1 MKKQYVIAIG
11 IAALVIGVTGC
22 SSKENVQ
29 PEATSAVITSA
40 VTTSAVTAGETENAA
55 KTTEAASMATPK
67 TIDEKMYNTITDGI
81 YISEHG
87 EIQMQVPEG
96 WKIIENDE
104 NTLIIPDKGD
114 SITDNLHV
122 QIAEKDEN
130 FSSYTKETFQKS
142 FEKKFGEI
150 TFEEFEKTAIVGVP
164 AIKIIYKIKN
174 DDVETTEYQYM
185 LDGNQTII
193 ITYTNVRDLLS
204 EEELE
209 TYIDSIQILK

>member
-1 MKKQYVIAIG
+1 MKKQYVTAIG

-29 PEATSAVITSA
+29 PEATSAV
-40 VTTSAVTAGETENAA
+40 TAGAAENTATENAA
-55 KTTEAASMATPK
+55 KTTEAASTATPK
-67 TIDEKMYNTITDGI
+67 VIDEKMYNTITDGI
-81 YISEHG
+81 YTSENG
-87 EIQMQVPEG
+87 EIQMRVPEG
-96 WKIIENDE
+96 WKTIENDE
-104 NTLIIPDKGD
+104 NTLIIPDKED

-150 TFEEFEKTAIVGVP
+150 SFEKFEKTAIVGVP
-164 AIKIIYKIKN
+164 AIKIVYKIKN

-193 ITYTNVRDLLS
+193 ITYTNVSDLLS
-204 EEELE
+204 EEDLE
-209 TYIDSIQILK
+209 TYIDSVQILK

>member
-1 MKKQYVIAIG
+1 MTAIG
-11 IAALVIGVTGC
+11 IATLVIGVTGC

-29 PEATSAVITSA
+29 PEATSAV
-40 VTTSAVTAGETENAA
+40 TTSAAENTTTENAA
-55 KTTEAASMATPK
+55 KTTEAASTATPK
-67 TIDEKMYNTITDGI
+67 VIDEKMYNTITDGI
-81 YISEHG
+81 YTSENG
-87 EIQMQVPEG
+87 EIQMRVPEG
-96 WKIIENDE
+96 WKTIENDE
-104 NTLIIPDKGD
+104 NTLIIPDKED

-150 TFEEFEKTAIVGVP
+150 SFEQFEKTAIKGVP
-164 AIKIIYKIKN
+164 AIKIVYKITQDN
-174 DDVETTEYQYM
+174 VETTEYQYM

-193 ITYTNVRDLLS
+193 ITYTNVNDLLS

>member
-1 MKKQYVIAIG
+1 MKKQYVTAVA

-22 SSKENVQ
+22 SNKENIQ
-29 PEATSAVITSA
+29 QES
-40 VTTSAVTAGETENAA
+40 TSAVTASTVTTSAITENAV
-55 KTTEAASMATPK
+55 KVTEAASTATTK
-67 TIDEKMYNTITDGI
+67 AVDEKMYNTITDGV
-81 YISEHG
+81 YTSENG
-87 EIQMQVPEG
+87 EIQMQVPKE

-114 SITDNLHV
+114 AIADNLHV

-150 TFEEFEKTAIVGVP
+150 SFEQFEKTAIKGVP
-164 AIKIIYKIKN
+164 AIKIVYKITQDN
-174 DDVETTEYQYM
+174 VETTEYQYM

-193 ITYTNVRDLLS
+193 ITYTNVNDLLS